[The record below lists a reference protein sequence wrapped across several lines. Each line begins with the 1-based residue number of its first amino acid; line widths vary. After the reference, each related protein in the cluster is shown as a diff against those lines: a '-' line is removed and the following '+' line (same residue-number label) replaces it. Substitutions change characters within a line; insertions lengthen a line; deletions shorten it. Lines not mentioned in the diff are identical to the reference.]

1 MGIVIVV
8 FIVLISLVI
17 FSHSGEMYRSHKR
30 YAQGIVNHDP
40 GMKQFCYRVDKSELE
55 IREAL
60 RHRDV
65 YTATKYRFDAAR
77 SVITFYSELPDGYL
91 DTSYLVQTA
100 QREGYTILVVTQLG
114 SVLRKNKFLWLQNEF
129 WHQKLEAAPI
139 TYTKEIYDMTH

>member
-1 MGIVIVV
+1 MGIFMIGFV
-8 FIVLISLVI
+8 VLIFLVLL
-17 FSHSGEMYRSHKR
+17 SHFTEWYRNHKH
-30 YAQGIVNHDP
+30 YARGIINHDSD
-40 GMKQFCYRVDKSELE
+40 MRQFCYRVGKSEAE

-60 RHRDV
+60 QRRDV

-100 QREGYTILVVTQLG
+100 QREEYTILVVTQLG
-114 SVLRKNKFLWLQNEF
+114 SVLKKNKFIWLQNEF

-139 TYTKEIYDMTH
+139 AYTKEIYDMTH